1 MIAVPD
7 EFGVT
12 RATRLDELSWR
23 PSAYAIVL
31 RGPEILLLP
40 YLGGVDLPGGGI
52 ELGESLEEGLL
63 RELEEETGLHGHD
76 PVLVGAASSFF
87 RFDDDC
93 VQSVM
98 LYYRVAV
105 HPGEP
110 SAANLSAAE
119 RETTGLAAWH
129 PVDGLGALHLPSTVD
144 WRPYVAAAR
153 NLTDPRGGT

>member
-7 EFGVT
+7 ERGVV
-12 RATRLDELSWR
+12 RETRLDELSWR

-31 RGPEILLLP
+31 RGEEILLLP
-40 YLGGVDLPGGGI
+40 YLDGVDLPGGGI

-63 RELEEETGLHGHD
+63 RELAEETDLDGYD

-98 LYYRVAV
+98 LYYRVLV

-110 SAANLSAAE
+110 SVANLSDAE
-119 RETTGLAAWH
+119 RETTGLARWH
-129 PVDGLGALHLPSTVD
+129 PVADLPDLHLPSTVN
-144 WRPYVAAAR
+144 WRPFVTRAR
-153 NLTDPRGGT
+153 SV